1 MQKEIWKDVPG
12 YEGIYQVS
20 SFGSVK
26 SLERTKLSG
35 GRIVKVHSTILKGRL
50 SGQIGKQYLAVALN
64 INGKV
69 KQFKIH
75 QLVAMAFLN
84 HKPCGYTLIV
94 DHINDNKFD
103 NRLENLQVIT
113 QRENS
118 YKTQGKY
125 SSKYKGVSWSKTLKK
140 WRARARNNGLE
151 IVLGY
156 FDNEIDAKT
165 EYDKYCF
172 NLLNCG
178 S

>member
-1 MQKEIWKDVPG
+1 MQAEIWKDVPG

-20 SFGSVK
+20 NLGNVK

-35 GRIVKVHSTILKGRL
+35 GRIVKVHSTILKGRP
-50 SGQIGKQYLAVALN
+50 SGNIGKQYLAVSLN
-64 INGKV
+64 INGKA

-84 HKPCGYTLIV
+84 HTPCGYTLIV
-94 DHINDNKFD
+94 DHINDDKFD
-103 NRLENLQVIT
+103 NRLENLQIIT
-113 QRENS
+113 QRENA

-125 SSKYKGVSWSKTLKK
+125 SSQYKGVSWSKTCKK
-140 WRARARNNGLE
+140 WRARVRNKGLE

-156 FDNEIDAKT
+156 FKNEIDAKL
-165 EYDKYCF
+165 EYEKYC
-172 NLLNCG
+172 NKIINCG